1 MDKLAKLQGDLKNA
15 SERMKLFFFF
25 LNMMNL
31 ITLTHGHIRC
41 YDH

>member
-15 SERMKLFFFF
+15 SERMKLFFF